1 MAKGSRRR
9 SRSSSKTYKRLRK
22 HANELPEVPVAPV
35 VTYTV
40 DELPPDSALRRRP
53 PSTDPEAADRP

>member
-1 MAKGSRRR
+1 MAKGSRRKPKA
-9 SRSSSKTYKRLRK
+9 SRRYHKKARRHSWD
-22 HANELPEVPVAPV
+22 AAEIPVAPV